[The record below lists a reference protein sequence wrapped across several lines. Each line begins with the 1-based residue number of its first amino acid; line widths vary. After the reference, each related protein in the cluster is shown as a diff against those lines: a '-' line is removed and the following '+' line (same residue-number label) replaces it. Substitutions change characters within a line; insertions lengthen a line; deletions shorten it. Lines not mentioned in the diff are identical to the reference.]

1 MIPSAFAE
9 SRTLVTT
16 DCSETVDILV
26 YSDDDHLIYASV
38 PKEYAQ
44 TYQKQM
50 DSDPTFADK
59 EIAEALSVLNP
70 TTRALPEGLIEY
82 QSYMYRNDLE
92 NAINAVAGQGSFIS
106 LLNTFGGIAT
116 SGFIQEMLKIGKVS
130 TCAALAA
137 TLLGAAIRDAQQERE
152 SWWVQAYIDIVNGV
166 IRSVRYTIVQNMK
179 SEYPKAW
186 RVFERIA

>member
-59 EIAEALSVLNP
+59 ACVCKRSA
-70 TTRALPEGLIEY
+70 RKGMAFARGGKPEPE
-82 QSYMYRNDLE
+82 
-92 NAINAVAGQGSFIS
+92 
-106 LLNTFGGIAT
+106 
-116 SGFIQEMLKIGKVS
+116 
-130 TCAALAA
+130 
-137 TLLGAAIRDAQQERE
+137 
-152 SWWVQAYIDIVNGV
+152 
-166 IRSVRYTIVQNMK
+166 
-179 SEYPKAW
+179 
-186 RVFERIA
+186 